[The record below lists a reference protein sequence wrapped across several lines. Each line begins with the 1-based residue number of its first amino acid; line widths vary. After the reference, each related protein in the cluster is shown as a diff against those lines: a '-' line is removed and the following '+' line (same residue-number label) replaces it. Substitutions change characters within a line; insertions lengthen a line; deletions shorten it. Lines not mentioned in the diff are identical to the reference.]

1 MTAPS
6 AKRIPALLL
15 VLLSVV
21 AVFAIYDSTR
31 MRIDRRDSTL
41 HTSTAS
47 ARPTL
52 ARSTPTVRRPAT
64 GPATRAAPQGS
75 AASRVP
81 TPAQQHNGSGNAV
94 RTVLTIGLLVVGGLT
109 ALTVAGIFVLV
120 RLSRR
125 READPPLS

>member
-47 ARPTL
+47 VRPTL
-52 ARSTPTVRRPAT
+52 TRSTPTVRRPAS
-64 GPATRAAPQGS
+64 GSVTRATPQGS
-75 AASRVP
+75 AASRIP
-81 TPAQQHNGSGNAV
+81 PAAQPHNGSGNEV
-94 RTVLTIGLLVVGGLT
+94 RTVLTIGLLVVGGVT
-109 ALTVAGIFVLV
+109 ALTLAAIFVLV
-120 RLSRR
+120 RVTRR
-125 READPPLS
+125 READPPLT